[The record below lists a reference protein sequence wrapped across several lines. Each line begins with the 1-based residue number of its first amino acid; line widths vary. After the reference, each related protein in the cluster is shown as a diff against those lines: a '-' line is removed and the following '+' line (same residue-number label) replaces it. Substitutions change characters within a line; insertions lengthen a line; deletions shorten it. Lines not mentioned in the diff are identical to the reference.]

1 MDEGNPNTRPR
12 LIDVENFPYRT
23 MLLSI
28 DIRAGLP
35 TKNAFFG
42 YCKFLQNYICIPCK
56 NHENLWSALFAL
68 HSNWSQYFLIQ
79 TRPSRMG
86 VGVGKDTVR
95 RVHFRVFSTSHFAPT
110 LLSSDWQVL
119 IFRHRHF
126 WSHFLFT
133 NRESQLTFRTEL
145 EKVLIFVTFFRH

>member
-1 MDEGNPNTRPR
+1 MKAI
-12 LIDVENFPYRT
+12 LIQGQGSS
-23 MLLSI
+23 MLKTFHIAPCCYPLILGPVCRQKMHS
-28 DIRAGLP
+28 
-35 TKNAFFG
+35 FG

-126 WSHFLFT
+126 WSHFFFT